1 MRLEHLLRFDYWF
14 DLAAGA
20 QPAGPAMWLAVAAG
34 ALGSGLAGVALA
46 RGWLGRDIAIPW
58 LIAAGL
64 VGLVGLGRL
73 AAHPLLGLR
82 LGWLAAALLAALPL
96 ARRAVAAMRA
106 DGALADGLR
115 ALAFASAGMRGRWR
129 IGTVGAWLGL
139 HLLGLSVTLANLGLP
154 ILLGPAVVL
163 GVIGLPALAGRRAAP
178 AALTPLIF
186 AYAATFL
193 SALGVRLPG
202 IWNGVLSPLLALIV
216 SAAYGLA
223 IAGWLAV
230 KGDAAPRARGRFV
243 TWSVALLVAAALG
256 WSAWAGAT
264 LRTHGVTGSDPY
276 AYAQMGVDLVTRGT
290 PLHSFP
296 LASVAYALGIPIAPT
311 VHVGYRIPDA
321 ATGQAA
327 TVWPPG
333 YAAFTGLAYLVAGED
348 GLFLVTPLLNL
359 CALLSAGWFAL
370 VAAGRRTPAAL
381 AVAGL
386 TVALTATAYQQ
397 VEWQMIPMA
406 DVAAQLFTL
415 LAVGLALS
423 PGGWARA
430 ALSGLCLGIAF
441 DIRYTQVLLAPAL
454 ALALAWDKRGV
465 GLDAGRL
472 GRIAACAGAAL
483 VAAAPVLGYHWA
495 AFGSPFV
502 TGSDELAHFSLARWP
517 ETAGRALAAL
527 GHYREFGLLWP
538 LIGVGLLA
546 AVRHQRRA
554 LAVVLLAFAVL
565 FGFHALYTYLRL
577 RDLLSLFP
585 FLAWLAALGIAAA
598 VRATYWAAQR
608 SGRPRLWAALRV
620 GLVSALSICLV
631 LRAMETLAMP
641 ANRGFAAFGHLVR
654 AQRDAFAR
662 LGQLTPTDA
671 VIGTS
676 LNGGAIALHAG
687 RLAFRPTGWTA
698 DELARFVDALRA
710 AGRPV
715 FVLDDGEEL
724 GAALGALRARY
735 GLIEVARLDVPYYDA
750 VGGGSRNRRA
760 PLYRVGTLQ

>member
-1 MRLEHLLRFDYWF
+1 
-14 DLAAGA
+14 
-20 QPAGPAMWLAVAAG
+20 MWLAVAAS
-34 ALGSGLAGVALA
+34 ALGGGLAGIALA

-58 LIAAGL
+58 LVAAGL

-73 AAHPLLGLR
+73 IAHPLLGLR
-82 LGWLAAALLAALPL
+82 LGWLAALLIAALPL
-96 ARRAVAAMRA
+96 VRHAVSALRA
-106 DGALADGLR
+106 DGTLADGLR
-115 ALAFASAGMRGRWR
+115 ALTFARAGMQGHWR
-129 IGTVGAWLGL
+129 AGTVGTWLGL

-154 ILLGPAVVL
+154 ILLGPALAL
-163 GVIGLPALAGRRAAP
+163 GVIGPPALAGRRAAP
-178 AALTPLIF
+178 AALTPLVF
-186 AYAATFL
+186 AYAATLL
-193 SALGVRLPG
+193 SALGIRLPG
-202 IWNGVLSPLLALIV
+202 IWNGVLSPLLALII
-216 SAAYGLA
+216 ATAYGLV
-223 IAGWLAV
+223 IAGWLTV
-230 KGDAAPRARGRFV
+230 GGDAAPRGRWRFV
-243 TWSVALLVAAALG
+243 TWSAALLVAAALG

-290 PLHSFP
+290 VLHPFP
-296 LASVAYALGIPIAPT
+296 LASIAYALGIPVAPT

-333 YAAFTGLAYLVAGED
+333 YAAFTGLAYLIAGED
-348 GLFLVTPLLNL
+348 GIFLVTPLLNL
-359 CALLSAGWFAL
+359 LALPSAGWFAL
-370 VAAGRRTPAAL
+370 VAAGRRTPQAL

-386 TVALTATAYQQ
+386 TIALTATAYQQ

-415 LAVGLALS
+415 LAVGLAL
-423 PGGWARA
+423 GAHGRGARLRA

-454 ALALAWDKRGV
+454 ALALAWDRRGV
-465 GLDAGRL
+465 ALDAGRL
-472 GRIAACAGAAL
+472 GRIAICAGAAL
-483 VAAAPVLGYHWA
+483 IAAAPVLGYHWA
-495 AFGSPFV
+495 VFGSPFI
-502 TGSDELAHFSLARWP
+502 TGSDELAHFSLARLP
-517 ETAGRALAAL
+517 ETTGRTLAAL
-527 GHYREFGLLWP
+527 GHYRDFGLLWLP
-538 LIGVGLLA
+538 IGIGLLI
-546 AVRHQRRA
+546 AVRYQWRA
-554 LAVVLLAFAVL
+554 LAVVLLACTVL
-565 FGFHALYTYLRL
+565 FGFHALYTYLRP
-577 RDLLSLFP
+577 RDLLFLFP
-585 FLAWLAALGIAAA
+585 FLAWLAALGSVAAA
-598 VRATYWAAQR
+598 RATYWAARR

-620 GLVSALSICLV
+620 GLLGALSICLV

-662 LGQLTPTDA
+662 LGQVTPADA

-676 LNGGAIALHAG
+676 LNGGAIELHAG
-687 RLAFRPTGWTA
+687 RLAFRPAGWTA
-698 DELARFVDALRA
+698 DELVRFVEA

-724 GAALGALRARY
+724 GAALQVLRARY
-735 GLIEVARLDVPYYDA
+735 GLAEVARLDVPYYDA

>member
-1 MRLEHLLRFDYWF
+1 MRPDHLLRFDYWL
-14 DLAAGA
+14 DLSVSA

-34 ALGSGLAGVALA
+34 ALGSGLAGIALA

-58 LIAAGL
+58 LVAAGL

-73 AAHPLLGLR
+73 IAHPLLGLR
-82 LGWLAAALLAALPL
+82 LGWLAAALIAALPL
-96 ARRAVAAMRA
+96 ARRAVSALRA

-115 ALAFASAGMRGRWR
+115 ALTFARAGMQGRWR
-129 IGTVGAWLGL
+129 AGTLGAWLGL
-139 HLLGLSVTLANLGLP
+139 HLLGLSATLANLGLP
-154 ILLGPAVVL
+154 ILLGPALAL

-178 AALTPLIF
+178 AALTPLAF
-186 AYAATFL
+186 AYAATL
-193 SALGVRLPG
+193 LHGLGVRLPG
-202 IWNGVLSPLLALIV
+202 IWNGVLSPLLALII
-216 SAAYGLA
+216 ATAYGLV

-230 KGDAAPRARGRFV
+230 GGDAAPRARWRFV
-243 TWSVALLVAAALG
+243 TWSAALLVAAALG

-264 LRTHGVTGSDPY
+264 LRAHGVTGSDPY

-290 PLHSFP
+290 VLHPFP
-296 LASVAYALGIPIAPT
+296 LAGIAYGLGIPVAPT

-348 GLFLVTPLLNL
+348 GIFLVTPLLNL
-359 CALLSAGWFAL
+359 LALLSAGWFAL
-370 VAAGRRTPAAL
+370 VAAGRRTPQAL

-386 TVALTATAYQQ
+386 TIALTATAYQQ
-397 VEWQMIPMA
+397 VEWQMVPMA

-415 LAVGLALS
+415 LAVGLALGAHGRS
-423 PGGWARA
+423 AGLRA

-454 ALALAWDKRGV
+454 ALALAWDRRGV
-465 GLDAGRL
+465 ALDAGRL
-472 GRIAACAGAAL
+472 GRIAICAGTAL
-483 VAAAPVLGYHWA
+483 IAAAPVLGYHWA
-495 AFGSPFV
+495 VFGSPFV
-502 TGSDELAHFSLARWP
+502 TGSDELAHFSLARLP
-517 ETAGRALAAL
+517 ETAGRTLAAL
-527 GHYREFGLLWP
+527 DHYREFGLLWLP
-538 LIGVGLLA
+538 IGIGLLA
-546 AVRHQRRA
+546 AARYQRRA
-554 LAVVLLAFAVL
+554 LAVVLLACAVL
-565 FGFHALYTYLRL
+565 FGFHALYTYLRP
-577 RDLLSLFP
+577 RDLLFLFP
-585 FLAWLAALGIAAA
+585 FLAWLAALGSVAAA
-598 VRATYWAAQR
+598 RATYWAAHR

-620 GLVSALSICLV
+620 GLLGALSVCLV

-662 LGQLTPTDA
+662 LGQVTPADA

-676 LNGGAIALHAG
+676 LNGGAIELHAG
-687 RLAFRPTGWTA
+687 RLAFRPAGWTA
-698 DELARFVDALRA
+698 DELMRFVEA

-724 GAALGALRARY
+724 EAALRALRARY
-735 GLIEVARLDVPYYDA
+735 GLVEVARLDVPYYDA